1 MSYLTNYIGID
12 NYEEFNGI
20 INHIDYLVEQGLEKK
35 LEEQN
40 TRIGEIPFDSIRKL
54 MSTVNNNNGTLTQY
68 TKGAPDL
75 ILQNCTK
82 VMIDG
87 GVTDLTEDIRQQIMS
102 ANKQMGDQALRV
114 LGCAIKNLEFVEEI
128 ETEDIKEQDLIFVG
142 LVGMMDPPR
151 KEVFDAVKKCKKAH
165 MMPVMITGDHRGT
178 AFAIAKEIGICDDES
193 QVMSGVELDALSDE
207 EYKKIIN
214 NIRVYARVSPE
225 NKVRIVKT
233 FKELGKVVA
242 MTGDGVN
249 DAPSLKTADIGV
261 GMGITGT
268 DVTKEVADMI
278 VTDDNFATI
287 VVAVEEGRRI
297 YSNILKTIGFLFAA
311 NMGEILSLFIATLLF
326 PSLTFLL
333 PVQILFVNL
342 ITDSMPAIALGL
354 EPPEKDLMSQEP
366 RKSKSTVFSNGVG
379 IQIVTMGI
387 FQTIAVLLAFF
398 IGYTTS
404 GNDLIATSM
413 AFYTLNLVQMFYLL
427 SYILKPPLL
436 LHEQKQVLSLHLYP
450 KGCLPL

>member
-1 MSYLTNYIGID
+1 MALCNDSIYSKKGYVGDPTETALTEYADQCG
-12 NYEEFNGI
+12 FKK
-20 INHIDYLVEQGLEKK
+20 KK

-207 EYKKIIN
+207 E
-214 NIRVYARVSPE
+214 
-225 NKVRIVKT
+225 
-233 FKELGKVVA
+233 
-242 MTGDGVN
+242 
-249 DAPSLKTADIGV
+249 
-261 GMGITGT
+261 
-268 DVTKEVADMI
+268 
-278 VTDDNFATI
+278 
-287 VVAVEEGRRI
+287 
-297 YSNILKTIGFLFAA
+297 
-311 NMGEILSLFIATLLF
+311 
-326 PSLTFLL
+326 
-333 PVQILFVNL
+333 
-342 ITDSMPAIALGL
+342 
-354 EPPEKDLMSQEP
+354 
-366 RKSKSTVFSNGVG
+366 
-379 IQIVTMGI
+379 
-387 FQTIAVLLAFF
+387 
-398 IGYTTS
+398 
-404 GNDLIATSM
+404 
-413 AFYTLNLVQMFYLL
+413 
-427 SYILKPPLL
+427 
-436 LHEQKQVLSLHLYP
+436 
-450 KGCLPL
+450 